1 MFVSQLNKLRSR
13 IKNGTRVTLDLS
25 ANVISNYNNEYN
37 FTHKIVLTNTQDLS
51 LSKAFA
57 NKSSVNIK
65 LLKTQLH
72 KIGQSGG
79 FLGQLLGILLK
90 TSFYLMIN
98 VHKLSA
104 KSVLIPLELTA
115 AASATDA
122 LIQVLTILA
131 IPN

>member
-1 MFVSQLNKLRSR
+1 M
-13 IKNGTRVTLDLS
+13 
-25 ANVISNYNNEYN
+25 
-37 FTHKIVLTNTQDLS
+37 
-51 LSKAFA
+51 
-57 NKSSVNIK
+57 
-65 LLKTQLH
+65 H

>member
-1 MFVSQLNKLRSR
+1 
-13 IKNGTRVTLDLS
+13 
-25 ANVISNYNNEYN
+25 
-37 FTHKIVLTNTQDLS
+37 
-51 LSKAFA
+51 
-57 NKSSVNIK
+57 
-65 LLKTQLH
+65 
-72 KIGQSGG
+72 
-79 FLGQLLGILLK
+79 
-90 TSFYLMIN
+90 MIN